1 MPGKVGVKIKAARN
15 LPVMD
20 KSSETTDAFVEIK
33 LASVTHKTDV
43 FRKSLNPTWNTDW
56 FRFEVDDA
64 ELQDEPLQIRL
75 MDYDTYSANDAIG
88 KVNISL
94 NPLCLE
100 SSSQAVHGKGTVLSG
115 WIPVFDTMHG
125 IRGEIN
131 VIVKVDLFSDVNK
144 FRQSSCGIPFF
155 HSQCVPFG
163 YRAQVIHG
171 FVEELVVNDDPEYQW
186 IDKIRTPRAS
196 NEARQVVFLKLSGQV
211 QRRMGLKAIN
221 MGANAVIG
229 YTKCFD
235 LEGDVGVVAR
245 GVGTAVTLIK
255 DTSSSQPNSADVV
268 LIEELAQKYL
278 DFLNCTGAS
287 TASLPLSGRT
297 PQYRLNIYRQPRSVP
312 TPAAEAA
319 AAATL
324 FYLESGSSDTEDADL
339 MQNLIKQED
348 ERGERCRE
356 KKLTHRM
363 RRLTLSSRNV
373 FSEKYATLIRRI
385 EPKIPENA
393 TQSLSSIFGGSGGA
407 ATAPSSF
414 RQRRRRSRFP
424 MNMKASP
431 PNIVRSISNDTGV
444 RPSHV
449 AASQSF
455 LTVPGL
461 TEFQEN
467 TRSAP
472 DLPVDEFLQ
481 LKSGRS
487 STYST
492 DSEESLRL
500 ALLAPGSN
508 GEESL
513 DEENLQDNWIRPG
526 ETRSCENSQPDLGP
540 KHHNLLEDL
549 RGFSRRLQQLMHL
562 KPKNSPLELKPK
574 HPSFMLSM
582 ERKPYYSS
590 HPELPTCC
598 SDEAWLGSGLS
609 TSSSMLQLNHLP
621 SYEKIMQRSVS
632 FNHLGTGTATG
643 SATATALP
651 MLDEV
656 AAPLPLPL
664 PPVPP
669 NTLLLNAPELRVCP
683 STPTPQTPTKSE
695 LLDSTYSSA
704 FDFNPFVI
712 VAKLD
717 HSVNIS
723 NSTNLSNNNNEP
735 SLLAPFAIQK
745 QQQLRQQQQPRS
757 STDIQQQTVAG
768 GGAGAGAAAQATPPP
783 PPATATGTSGWR
795 LPSPVNSS
803 RLKMTPSPS
812 KSGIS
817 AATNADSASTS
828 TASTATTMVPATVGE
843 ICRRSSDSDLSV
855 TPKGNSICVASERLV
870 AATAMMRLT
879 QPAVGAKAG
888 TAADSLD
895 MLEYPFLTMTKYP
908 TGFILH
914 LGATVAASSVKL
926 LERVPNPDEPEVR
939 DSWWTE
945 LRMEIRSHA
954 RSLGCNV
961 VLGYAET
968 TTISDDVCVLSATGT
983 AAVINMVFNRSVS
996 QTDLYAMSKAT
1007 TGNAMS
1013 NSLEEANGSSSGEPS
1028 ASKDS
1033 GSVGTGNSSGGKRYG
1048 MPPLNGPRNACAIC
1062 HIPYNL
1068 SSVPFNVKMKKCAI
1082 CRKGRVPDVL
1092 LATLEVPEYMQVT
1105 GRGCFMQAQ
1114 VVRAKR
1120 DLRAAELNAKEISD
1134 GLPFLEYELHRVL
1147 INKLK
1152 AKGMN
1157 AIFGLRTQVAIGER
1171 MIALIATGTALF
1183 LTALPV
1189 PQVPKIVAGTSW
1201 TDKQKLNEL
1210 QKKLQETFERNQE
1223 IYQLK
1228 SLDPDLA
1235 ANTATATGASGGATG
1250 DKQSDTDDSDEEEMN
1265 EIDLNCGNKELC
1277 VLEVDD
1283 IEDLEIISLL
1293 MEPYPPEGFHV
1304 VNTQQV
1310 PGMHE
1315 MDAVKNLQMFTQVW
1329 RARLEV
1335 GQSVNGFPKHF
1346 QRLLQTIYFK
1356 LRTMIPC
1363 AICDLRF
1370 RLELPE
1376 SDQIQLLVT
1385 GMAMGLSDANKM
1397 KYRRRPAQLQQQ
1409 QNGFH
1414 EAATIVHEAHS
1425 QPELTNGKRML
1436 QEEDYIFPLDEDQMV
1451 DTPTPTSTA
1460 IPPFGMSSFK
1470 MRKTSPS
1477 RLGQLASGLTPS
1489 STGVKSLNL
1498 GTAVN
1503 RNRYFPLRDRY
1514 GVDLTPLSFIPGGRI
1529 EKYLGNLNFFFIR
1542 ESTSI
1547 REIGGISGFVH
1558 GFITELLAVVRA
1570 HIASLGGN
1578 AMVSF
1583 YITELI
1589 LFDNQHK
1596 NQGQCLISIGGDAVY
1611 VSYYSDD

>member
-20 KSSETTDAFVEIK
+20 KSAETTDAFVEIK

-229 YTKCFD
+229 YTQCFD

-255 DTSSSQPNSADVV
+255 DTSSSQPNSADVA
-268 LIEELAQKYL
+268 LIE
-278 DFLNCTGAS
+278 
-287 TASLPLSGRT
+287 
-297 PQYRLNIYRQPRSVP
+297 
-312 TPAAEAA
+312 
-319 AAATL
+319 
-324 FYLESGSSDTEDADL
+324 DT
-339 MQNLIKQED
+339 N
-348 ERGERCRE
+348 
-356 KKLTHRM
+356 H
-363 RRLTLSSRNV
+363 
-373 FSEKYATLIRRI
+373 
-385 EPKIPENA
+385 
-393 TQSLSSIFGGSGGA
+393 
-407 ATAPSSF
+407 
-414 RQRRRRSRFP
+414 
-424 MNMKASP
+424 
-431 PNIVRSISNDTGV
+431 SN
-444 RPSHV
+444 H
-449 AASQSF
+449 
-455 LTVPGL
+455 
-461 TEFQEN
+461 
-467 TRSAP
+467 
-472 DLPVDEFLQ
+472 
-481 LKSGRS
+481 
-487 STYST
+487 
-492 DSEESLRL
+492 
-500 ALLAPGSN
+500 
-508 GEESL
+508 
-513 DEENLQDNWIRPG
+513 
-526 ETRSCENSQPDLGP
+526 
-540 KHHNLLEDL
+540 
-549 RGFSRRLQQLMHL
+549 
-562 KPKNSPLELKPK
+562 
-574 HPSFMLSM
+574 
-582 ERKPYYSS
+582 
-590 HPELPTCC
+590 
-598 SDEAWLGSGLS
+598 
-609 TSSSMLQLNHLP
+609 
-621 SYEKIMQRSVS
+621 
-632 FNHLGTGTATG
+632 
-643 SATATALP
+643 
-651 MLDEV
+651 
-656 AAPLPLPL
+656 
-664 PPVPP
+664 
-669 NTLLLNAPELRVCP
+669 
-683 STPTPQTPTKSE
+683 
-695 LLDSTYSSA
+695 
-704 FDFNPFVI
+704 
-712 VAKLD
+712 
-717 HSVNIS
+717 
-723 NSTNLSNNNNEP
+723 NNES
-735 SLLAPFAIQK
+735 SLLAPFAI
-745 QQQLRQQQQPRS
+745 RQQQPRELRS
-757 STDIQQQTVAG
+757 STEIQQQPGASGLAGSVVGAPSAVAG
-768 GGAGAGAAAQATPPP
+768 SPMIPTTVESLSPSLKRFA
-783 PPATATGTSGWR
+783 
-795 LPSPVNSS
+795 SPVSSS
-803 RLKMTPSPS
+803 RLKLTPSPS

-828 TASTATTMVPATVGE
+828 TTSTATTMVPATVGE

-879 QPAVGAKAG
+879 QPAVGAKPG

-914 LGATVAASSVKL
+914 LGATVAARSVKL

-996 QTDLYAMSKAT
+996 QTDIFTMSKAT
-1007 TGNAMS
+1007 AGMATMS
-1013 NSLEEANGSSSGEPS
+1013 NSVEEREANGSTGE

-1033 GSVGTGNSSGGKRYG
+1033 GSLGTGNSSGGKRFG
-1048 MPPLNGPRNACAIC
+1048 LPPLNGPRNACAIC

-1068 SSVPFNVKMKKCAI
+1068 NSVPFNVKMKKCAV
-1082 CRKGRVPDVL
+1082 CKKGRVPDVL
-1092 LATLEVPEYMQVT
+1092 LATLEVPEFMQVT

-1120 DLRAAELNAKEISD
+1120 DLRAELNAKEISD

-1189 PQVPKIVAGTSW
+1189 PQVPKIVAGNSW

-1235 ANTATATGASGGATG
+1235 ANTATASAANASG
-1250 DKQSDTDDSDEEEMN
+1250 DKQSDTDDSDDEEMN

-1310 PGMHE
+1310 PGMVE
-1315 MDAVKNLQMFTQVW
+1315 MDTVKNLQMFTQVW

-1370 RLELPE
+1370 RLDLPE
-1376 SDQIQLLVT
+1376 TDQIQLLVT
-1385 GMAMGLSDANKM
+1385 GMAMGLSDSNKM
-1397 KYRRRPAQLQQQ
+1397 KCRGRGRALPFQQPQQQ
-1409 QNGFH
+1409 TNGFH
-1414 EAATIVHEAHS
+1414 EAAVHATQS
-1425 QPELTNGKRML
+1425 QPELNGKRML

-1477 RLGQLASGLTPS
+1477 RLSNLGSGLP
-1489 STGVKSLNL
+1489 STGVKSLNV
-1498 GTAVN
+1498 GPVP

-1529 EKYLGNLNFFFIR
+1529 DKYLGNLNFFFIR

-1547 REIGGISGFVH
+1547 RENGGISGFVH

-1583 YITELI
+1583 YITELM

-1596 NQGQCLISIGGDAVY
+1596 NQGQCLISLGGDAVY
-1611 VSYYSDD
+1611 VSYHADD

>member
-100 SSSQAVHGKGTVLSG
+100 SSSQAGHGKGSVLSG

-211 QRRMGLKAIN
+211 QRKMGLKAIN
-221 MGANAVIG
+221 LGANAVIG
-229 YTKCFD
+229 YTQCFD

-255 DTSSSQPNSADVV
+255 DTSSSQPNSADVA
-268 LIEELAQKYL
+268 LIEE
-278 DFLNCTGAS
+278 
-287 TASLPLSGRT
+287 
-297 PQYRLNIYRQPRSVP
+297 
-312 TPAAEAA
+312 
-319 AAATL
+319 
-324 FYLESGSSDTEDADL
+324 
-339 MQNLIKQED
+339 
-348 ERGERCRE
+348 
-356 KKLTHRM
+356 
-363 RRLTLSSRNV
+363 
-373 FSEKYATLIRRI
+373 
-385 EPKIPENA
+385 
-393 TQSLSSIFGGSGGA
+393 
-407 ATAPSSF
+407 
-414 RQRRRRSRFP
+414 
-424 MNMKASP
+424 
-431 PNIVRSISNDTGV
+431 
-444 RPSHV
+444 
-449 AASQSF
+449 
-455 LTVPGL
+455 
-461 TEFQEN
+461 
-467 TRSAP
+467 
-472 DLPVDEFLQ
+472 
-481 LKSGRS
+481 S
-487 STYST
+487 ST
-492 DSEESLRL
+492 E
-500 ALLAPGSN
+500 
-508 GEESL
+508 
-513 DEENLQDNWIRPG
+513 I
-526 ETRSCENSQPDLGP
+526 
-540 KHHNLLEDL
+540 
-549 RGFSRRLQQLMHL
+549 
-562 KPKNSPLELKPK
+562 
-574 HPSFMLSM
+574 
-582 ERKPYYSS
+582 
-590 HPELPTCC
+590 
-598 SDEAWLGSGLS
+598 
-609 TSSSMLQLNHLP
+609 
-621 SYEKIMQRSVS
+621 
-632 FNHLGTGTATG
+632 
-643 SATATALP
+643 
-651 MLDEV
+651 
-656 AAPLPLPL
+656 
-664 PPVPP
+664 
-669 NTLLLNAPELRVCP
+669 
-683 STPTPQTPTKSE
+683 
-695 LLDSTYSSA
+695 
-704 FDFNPFVI
+704 
-712 VAKLD
+712 
-717 HSVNIS
+717 
-723 NSTNLSNNNNEP
+723 
-735 SLLAPFAIQK
+735 
-745 QQQLRQQQQPRS
+745 QQQPS
-757 STDIQQQTVAG
+757 IGTAVTD
-768 GGAGAGAAAQATPPP
+768 
-783 PPATATGTSGWR
+783 ATAIPVPVAAMTSNTEIPNAKR
-795 LPSPVNSS
+795 FASPVNTS
-803 RLKMTPSPS
+803 RLKLTPSPS

-817 AATNADSASTS
+817 ATTNADSASTS
-828 TASTATTMVPATVGE
+828 TTSTATTMVPTTVGE

-870 AATAMMRLT
+870 AATAMMRLS
-879 QPAVGAKAG
+879 QPVAKTGA
-888 TAADSLD
+888 TADTLD

-914 LGATVAASSVKL
+914 LGATVAARSVKL

-983 AAVINMVFNRSVS
+983 AAVINMVFNRSIS
-996 QTDLYAMSKAT
+996 QTDIFAISKAAT
-1007 TGNAMS
+1007 TLPPGGMS
-1013 NSLEEANGSSSGEPS
+1013 TSLEERDANGSEPS
-1028 ASKDS
+1028 VSKES
-1033 GSVGTGNSSGGKRYG
+1033 GSTSGAGGSSTGKRYG
-1048 MPPLNGPRNACAIC
+1048 MPPLLNGSRNTCVIC

-1068 SSVPFNVKMKKCAI
+1068 SSVPFNVKMKKCAV

-1092 LATLEVPEYMQVT
+1092 LATLEVPEYLQVT

-1120 DLRAAELNAKEISD
+1120 DLRSELNAKEISD

-1189 PQVPKIVAGTSW
+1189 PQVPKIVAGNSW

-1228 SLDPDLA
+1228 SMDPDLA
-1235 ANTATATGASGGATG
+1235 LASGTAATGQNASGESR
-1250 DKQSDTDDSDEEEMN
+1250 QSESDDSDEEEIN

-1304 VNTQQV
+1304 VNTQNV
-1310 PGMHE
+1310 PGMQE
-1315 MDAVKNLQMFTQVW
+1315 MDTVKNLQMFTQVW
-1329 RARLEV
+1329 RARLDV

-1370 RLELPE
+1370 RLDLPE
-1376 SDQIQLLVT
+1376 TDQIQLLVT
-1385 GMAMGLSDANKM
+1385 GMAMGLTDGNKM
-1397 KYRRRPAQLQQQ
+1397 KYRRRQQPQQQ
-1409 QNGFH
+1409 QNGLH
-1414 EAATIVHEAHS
+1414 EVATIAAMTAPPPQSLIMHPTQS
-1425 QPELTNGKRML
+1425 QPEINGKRQL

-1451 DTPTPTSTA
+1451 DTPTPTSSA

-1477 RLGQLASGLTPS
+1477 RLGNLGNLTPGLS
-1489 STGVKSLNL
+1489 PAAIAHRSLN
-1498 GTAVN
+1498 AAPIP
-1503 RNRYFPLRDRY
+1503 RNRFFPLRDRF

-1547 REIGGISGFVH
+1547 RENGGISGFVH

-1570 HIASLGGN
+1570 HIASVGGN

-1611 VSYYSDD
+1611 VSYYADD

>member
-211 QRRMGLKAIN
+211 QRKMGLKAIN

-229 YTKCFD
+229 YTQCFD

-278 DFLNCTGAS
+278 DFLNCAGAS
-287 TASLPLSGRT
+287 SLSLPLSGRT
-297 PQYRLNIYRQPRSVP
+297 PQYRLNICRQPSA
-312 TPAAEAA
+312 AAEAA

-324 FYLESGSSDTEDADL
+324 FYIESASSDTEDADL
-339 MQNLIKQED
+339 MQNLIRQED
-348 ERGERCRE
+348 ERGERIRE
-356 KKLTHRM
+356 KKLRHRM

-407 ATAPSSF
+407 VTAPSSF

-424 MNMKASP
+424 LNMKSSP

-449 AASQSF
+449 TASQTF

-472 DLPVDEFLQ
+472 DLPVDEEFMQ

-492 DSEESLRL
+492 DSEESLQI
-500 ALLAPGSN
+500 ALLPPDSN

-513 DEENLQDNWIRPG
+513 EEENLQDNWIRPG

-549 RGFSRRLQQLMHL
+549 RCFSRRLQQLMHL
-562 KPKNSPLELKPK
+562 KPKDMPLELKPK

-582 ERKPYYSS
+582 EYKPYYSS

-598 SDEAWLGSGLS
+598 NDEGWLGTNNLN

-621 SYEKIMQRSVS
+621 SYGKSNMQRSVS
-632 FNHLGTGTATG
+632 FNQLGT
-643 SATATALP
+643 
-651 MLDEV
+651 V
-656 AAPLPLPL
+656 AA
-664 PPVPP
+664 VAAAPP
-669 NTLLLNAPELRVCP
+669 NTLLLNAPPELRVCP
-683 STPTPQTPTKSE
+683 STPTPQTPPTKSE
-695 LLDSTYSSA
+695 LLVPPSA
-704 FDFNPFVI
+704 FDFNPFV
-712 VAKLD
+712 VLTKLD

-723 NSTNLSNNNNEP
+723 NSTNLSNNNNES
-735 SLLAPFAIQK
+735 SLLAPFAIQQQQ
-745 QQQLRQQQQPRS
+745 QQQLRS
-757 STDIQQQTVAG
+757 SNETAVAN
-768 GGAGAGAAAQATPPP
+768 AAQATPPP
-783 PPATATGTSGWR
+783 ASSGTGTGMGMGTGTGAGWR

-879 QPAVGAKAG
+879 QPAVGAKTG

-961 VLGYAET
+961 VLGYAEA

-1007 TGNAMS
+1007 TGNAMT

-1120 DLRAAELNAKEISD
+1120 DLRAELNAKEISD

-1189 PQVPKIVAGTSW
+1189 PQVPKIVAGNTW

-1228 SLDPDLA
+1228 ILDPDLA
-1235 ANTATATGASGGATG
+1235 ANATPATAASG

-1310 PGMHE
+1310 PGMLE
-1315 MDAVKNLQMFTQVW
+1315 MDTVKNLQMFTQVW

-1397 KYRRRPAQLQQQ
+1397 KYRRRPAQPQ

-1414 EAATIVHEAHS
+1414 EAATTVHAAHS
-1425 QPELTNGKRML
+1425 QPELSNGKRML

-1477 RLGQLASGLTPS
+1477 RLGNLSSGVPAT
-1489 STGVKSLNL
+1489 STGIKSLNL
-1498 GTAVN
+1498 GTTVS

>member
-33 LASVTHKTDV
+33 LANKEHKTEV

-100 SSSQAVHGKGTVLSG
+100 SSSQSGHGKGTVLSG

-163 YRAQVIHG
+163 FRAQVIHG

-211 QRRMGLKAIN
+211 QRKMGLKAIN

-229 YTKCFD
+229 YTQCFD

-255 DTSSSQPNSADVV
+255 DTSSQPTSADVP
-268 LIEELAQKYL
+268 LIEDTHRAQKYL
-278 DFLNCTGAS
+278 DFLNCTGGS
-287 TASLPLSGRT
+287 SASLPLSGRS
-297 PQYRLNIYRQPRSVP
+297 PQYRLNIYKQPSVSARS
-312 TPAAEAA
+312 AAAAAA

-324 FYLESGSSDTEDADL
+324 FYLESGSSDTEDGDV
-339 MQNLIKQED
+339 MQNLLRQED
-348 ERGERCRE
+348 ARGEPTRE
-356 KKLTHRM
+356 KKLRHRM
-363 RRLTLSSRNV
+363 HRLTLSSRNV
-373 FSEKYATLIRRI
+373 FSEKYATLLRRM

-393 TQSLSSIFGGSGGA
+393 TQSLSSLFGGAGASGKRHRKSRISMGK
-407 ATAPSSF
+407 
-414 RQRRRRSRFP
+414 RSTQ
-424 MNMKASP
+424 A
-431 PNIVRSISNDTGV
+431 ITRSISDNTGAG
-444 RPSHV
+444 PTMCLL
-449 AASQSF
+449 A
-455 LTVPGL
+455 VPQL
-461 TEFQEN
+461 PEYQEN

-472 DLPVDEFLQ
+472 DLEMDLFQ
-481 LKSGRS
+481 RKSMC
-487 STYST
+487 ST
-492 DSEESLRL
+492 DSTESLSITETL
-500 ALLAPGSN
+500 ATGIDSAAAEASS
-508 GEESL
+508 E
-513 DEENLQDNWIRPG
+513 DEQEQDERFDDDNLQDNWIRPG
-526 ETRSCENSQPDLGP
+526 ETLSCENSQLDLTP
-540 KHHNLLEDL
+540 KRHTLFEDL
-549 RGFSRRLQQLMHL
+549 KGFSRRLQKLMHL
-562 KPKNSPLELKPK
+562 TPKLSIQPKRALLLATAALE
-574 HPSFMLSM
+574 PSL
-582 ERKPYYSS
+582 ERKSYYSS
-590 HPELPTCC
+590 QPELPTNSAMDWPC
-598 SDEAWLGSGLS
+598 ANLS
-609 TSSSMLQLNHLP
+609 AFVSMLQLNHLP
-621 SYEKIMQRSVS
+621 SYESTLSQFASV
-632 FNHLGTGTATG
+632 NC
-643 SATATALP
+643 
-651 MLDEV
+651 LDV
-656 AAPLPLPL
+656 APL
-664 PPVPP
+664 VEFDTPP
-669 NTLLLNAPELRVCP
+669 NTLLPVAPVLCICP
-683 STPTPQTPTKSE
+683 STPTPTESDNSSQLSPTQTR
-695 LLDSTYSSA
+695 A
-704 FDFNPFVI
+704 FEYYDPPVF
-712 VAKLD
+712 KLD
-717 HSVNIS
+717 HVVNIS
-723 NSTNLSNNNNEP
+723 NSTNHSNNNNKS
-735 SLLAPFAIQK
+735 SLLAPCYSVSPFAIQN
-745 QQQLRQQQQPRS
+745 QQQRSTRSSSDLQQLQQQQ
-757 STDIQQQTVAG
+757 QQQQSP
-768 GGAGAGAAAQATPPP
+768 AQGVLIPTTITTIESNA
-783 PPATATGTSGWR
+783 SGKR
-795 LPSPVNSS
+795 FASPVSS
-803 RLKMTPSPS
+803 NRMKLTPSPS

-817 AATNADSASTS
+817 GGGNADSASTS
-828 TASTATTMVPATVGE
+828 TTSTATTMVQTKELGE

-879 QPAVGAKAG
+879 TPTVGSKA
-888 TAADSLD
+888 TDSLD

-914 LGATVAASSVKL
+914 LGATVAARSVKL

-961 VLGYAET
+961 VLGYMES
-968 TTISDDVCVLSATGT
+968 TTISEDVCVLSATGT
-983 AAVINMVFNRSVS
+983 AAVINMVFKRSVS
-996 QTDLYAMSKAT
+996 QTDIFAISKAS
-1007 TGNAMS
+1007 NNVAAMS
-1013 NSLEEANGSSSGEPS
+1013 NSLEEREANGSVSEAAASSKDGSSLATANGSGS
-1028 ASKDS
+1028 ASK
-1033 GSVGTGNSSGGKRYG
+1033 RYG
-1048 MPPLNGPRNACAIC
+1048 LPAPNAPRKTCAIC
-1062 HIPYNL
+1062 HVPYNL
-1068 SSVPFNVKMKKCAI
+1068 SSVKMKKCAI

-1092 LATLEVPEYMQVT
+1092 LATLEVPEFMQVT

-1120 DLRAAELNAKEISD
+1120 DLRAELNAKDISD

-1189 PQVPKIVAGTSW
+1189 PLVPKIVAGNSW

-1228 SLDPDLA
+1228 SMDPDIVS
-1235 ANTATATGASGGATG
+1235 ASGAVG
-1250 DKQSDTDDSDEEEMN
+1250 DKHSDSDDSDDEEMN
-1265 EIDLNCGNKELC
+1265 EIDLNCGNKEMC

-1310 PGMHE
+1310 PGMLE
-1315 MDAVKNLQMFTQVW
+1315 LDGVKNLQMFTQVW

-1370 RLELPE
+1370 RLDLPE
-1376 SDQIQLLVT
+1376 TDQIQLLVT

-1397 KYRRRPAQLQQQ
+1397 KYRRRGAPVAQM
-1409 QNGFH
+1409 QNGFND
-1414 EAATIVHEAHS
+1414 AATQPVSVVHETQS
-1425 QPELTNGKRML
+1425 QPELNGKRML

-1451 DTPTPTSTA
+1451 DTPTPTSSA

-1470 MRKTSPS
+1470 VRKTSPS
-1477 RLGQLASGLTPS
+1477 RLNNLAAALPPAKPLNMTP
-1489 STGVKSLNL
+1489 L
-1498 GTAVN
+1498 A
-1503 RNRYFPLRDRY
+1503 RNRYFPLRDRH

-1547 REIGGISGFVH
+1547 REYGGISGFVH

-1583 YITELI
+1583 YLTELM

-1611 VSYYSDD
+1611 VSYYADD

>member
-171 FVEELVVNDDPEYQW
+171 FVEELVINDDPEYQW

-229 YTKCFD
+229 YTQCFD

-245 GVGTAVTLIK
+245 GIGTAVTLIK
-255 DTSSSQPNSADVV
+255 DTSTTQPNSADVA
-268 LIEELAQKYL
+268 LIEE
-278 DFLNCTGAS
+278 
-287 TASLPLSGRT
+287 
-297 PQYRLNIYRQPRSVP
+297 
-312 TPAAEAA
+312 
-319 AAATL
+319 
-324 FYLESGSSDTEDADL
+324 
-339 MQNLIKQED
+339 
-348 ERGERCRE
+348 
-356 KKLTHRM
+356 
-363 RRLTLSSRNV
+363 
-373 FSEKYATLIRRI
+373 
-385 EPKIPENA
+385 
-393 TQSLSSIFGGSGGA
+393 
-407 ATAPSSF
+407 
-414 RQRRRRSRFP
+414 
-424 MNMKASP
+424 
-431 PNIVRSISNDTGV
+431 
-444 RPSHV
+444 
-449 AASQSF
+449 
-455 LTVPGL
+455 
-461 TEFQEN
+461 
-467 TRSAP
+467 
-472 DLPVDEFLQ
+472 
-481 LKSGRS
+481 
-487 STYST
+487 
-492 DSEESLRL
+492 
-500 ALLAPGSN
+500 
-508 GEESL
+508 
-513 DEENLQDNWIRPG
+513 
-526 ETRSCENSQPDLGP
+526 
-540 KHHNLLEDL
+540 
-549 RGFSRRLQQLMHL
+549 
-562 KPKNSPLELKPK
+562 
-574 HPSFMLSM
+574 
-582 ERKPYYSS
+582 
-590 HPELPTCC
+590 
-598 SDEAWLGSGLS
+598 
-609 TSSSMLQLNHLP
+609 
-621 SYEKIMQRSVS
+621 
-632 FNHLGTGTATG
+632 
-643 SATATALP
+643 
-651 MLDEV
+651 
-656 AAPLPLPL
+656 
-664 PPVPP
+664 
-669 NTLLLNAPELRVCP
+669 P
-683 STPTPQTPTKSE
+683 STE
-695 LLDSTYSSA
+695 L
-704 FDFNPFVI
+704 
-712 VAKLD
+712 
-717 HSVNIS
+717 
-723 NSTNLSNNNNEP
+723 
-735 SLLAPFAIQK
+735 
-745 QQQLRQQQQPRS
+745 QQQPGS
-757 STDIQQQTVAG
+757 AGVAG
-768 GGAGAGAAAQATPPP
+768 S
-783 PPATATGTSGWR
+783 TGPSNIPTTVEGSSPNLKR
-795 LPSPVNSS
+795 FASPVSS
-803 RLKMTPSPS
+803 NRMKLTPSPS

-817 AATNADSASTS
+817 ATTNADSASTS
-828 TASTATTMVPATVGE
+828 TASTATTMVPVTVGE

-879 QPAVGAKAG
+879 QPAVGAKPG

-914 LGATVAASSVKL
+914 LGATVAARSVKL

-996 QTDLYAMSKAT
+996 QTDIFTMSKAAASVAGMT
-1007 TGNAMS
+1007 
-1013 NSLEEANGSSSGEPS
+1013 NSVEEGNGSSAGDTSIG
-1028 ASKDS
+1028 KDS
-1033 GSVGTGNSSGGKRYG
+1033 GSLGTGNSSGGKRYG
-1048 MPPLNGPRNACAIC
+1048 LPPLNGPRNACAIC

-1068 SSVPFNVKMKKCAI
+1068 SSVPFNVKMKKCAV

-1092 LATLEVPEYMQVT
+1092 LATLEVPEFMQVT

-1120 DLRAAELNAKEISD
+1120 DLRAELNAKEISD

-1189 PQVPKIVAGTSW
+1189 PQVPKIVAGNSW

-1228 SLDPDLA
+1228 SLDPDLTANAGGTA
-1235 ANTATATGASGGATG
+1235 ASGASA

-1310 PGMHE
+1310 PGMLE
-1315 MDAVKNLQMFTQVW
+1315 MDTVKNLQMFTQVW

-1370 RLELPE
+1370 RLDLPE

-1397 KYRRRPAQLQQQ
+1397 KYRGRGRPAQLQQQ
-1409 QNGFH
+1409 QPQQQNGFH
-1414 EAATIVHEAHS
+1414 DATMHATQS
-1425 QPELTNGKRML
+1425 QPELNGKRQL

-1451 DTPTPTSTA
+1451 DTPTPTSNA
-1460 IPPFGMSSFK
+1460 IPTFGMSSFK

-1477 RLGQLASGLTPS
+1477 RLNNLVSGIP
-1489 STGVKSLNL
+1489 STGVKSLNV
-1498 GTAVN
+1498 GIVP

-1529 EKYLGNLNFFFIR
+1529 DKYLGNLNFFFIR

-1547 REIGGISGFVH
+1547 RENGGISGFVH

-1583 YITELI
+1583 YITELM

-1611 VSYYSDD
+1611 VSYHADD

>member
-229 YTKCFD
+229 YTQCFD

-255 DTSSSQPNSADVV
+255 DTSSSQPNSADVA
-268 LIEELAQKYL
+268 LIEELTRKYL
-278 DFLNCTGAS
+278 DFLNCAGAS
-287 TASLPLSGRT
+287 SSSLPLSGRT
-297 PQYRLNIYRQPRSVP
+297 PQYRLNIYREPSSSAP
-312 TPAAEAA
+312 SSAAAA

-324 FYLESGSSDTEDADL
+324 FYLESASSDTEDAEL
-339 MQNLIKQED
+339 MQDLIRQED
-348 ERGERCRE
+348 ERGDRSRE
-356 KKLTHRM
+356 KKLRHRM
-363 RRLTLSSRNV
+363 RRLTLSSSKV
-373 FSEKYATLIRRI
+373 FTQKYATLIRRI

-393 TQSLSSIFGGSGGA
+393 TQSLSSIFSGGGVS
-407 ATAPSSF
+407 TTPSSF
-414 RQRRRRSRFP
+414 RRRRKSRFALP
-424 MNMKASP
+424 SIKSSNAP
-431 PNIVRSISNDTGV
+431 FIVRSISNDTGV

-449 AASQSF
+449 TAKSF

-461 TEFQEN
+461 SEYQEN

-472 DLPVDEFLQ
+472 DLPVDEFQ
-481 LKSGRS
+481 AKIRPTSN
-487 STYST
+487 YST
-492 DSEESLRL
+492 DSDESLQLDLEIAPPDSNIEESQ
-500 ALLAPGSN
+500 
-508 GEESL
+508 
-513 DEENLQDNWIRPG
+513 DEDNLQDNWIKPG
-526 ETRSCENSQPDLGP
+526 ETRSCENSQQDLGP
-540 KHHNLLEDL
+540 RHHNLLEDL
-549 RGFSRRLQQLMHL
+549 RSFSRRLQKLMHI
-562 KPKNSPLELKPK
+562 KPKESDLDKKPK
-574 HPSFMLSM
+574 LPFVPSL

-590 HPELPTCC
+590 QPELPTC
-598 SDEAWLGSGLS
+598 SEDWPGSSLNG
-609 TSSSMLQLNHLP
+609 SSSMLQLNVLP
-621 SYEKIMQRSVS
+621 SYGKSLQRSAS
-632 FNHLGTGTATG
+632 LNHL
-643 SATATALP
+643 
-651 MLDEV
+651 
-656 AAPLPLPL
+656 AAPESFA

-669 NTLLLNAPELRVCP
+669 NTLLLKAPELRVCP
-683 STPTPQTPTKSE
+683 STPTPTHSE
-695 LLDSTYSSA
+695 LVA
-704 FDFNPFVI
+704 FDYNNSSPSL
-712 VAKLD
+712 AQLD
-717 HSVNIS
+717 RFVNIS
-723 NSTNLSNNNNEP
+723 NSTNHSNQNNES
-735 SLLAPFAIQK
+735 SLLAPFAI
-745 QQQLRQQQQPRS
+745 RQQQQPRELRS
-757 STDIQQQTVAG
+757 STDLQQQPGLVG
-768 GGAGAGAAAQATPPP
+768 GPAGA
-783 PPATATGTSGWR
+783 SGPSSIPTTVEGSSPSLKR
-795 LPSPVNSS
+795 FASPVGSN
-803 RLKMTPSPS
+803 RLKLTPSPS

-817 AATNADSASTS
+817 ATTNADSASTS
-828 TASTATTMVPATVGE
+828 TTSTATTMVPTTVGE

-879 QPAVGAKAG
+879 QPTVGAKPG
-888 TAADSLD
+888 TATDSLD

-914 LGATVAASSVKL
+914 LGATVAARSVKL

-996 QTDLYAMSKAT
+996 QTDIFTMSKAT
-1007 TGNAMS
+1007 ASVAGMS
-1013 NSLEEANGSSSGEPS
+1013 NSLEEREANGSSTGE
-1028 ASKDS
+1028 AGTGKDS
-1033 GSVGTGNSSGGKRYG
+1033 GSLGTGTSSTGKRYG
-1048 MPPLNGPRNACAIC
+1048 LPPLNGPRNACAIC

-1068 SSVPFNVKMKKCAI
+1068 SSVPFNVKMKKCAV

-1092 LATLEVPEYMQVT
+1092 LATLEVPEFMQVT

-1120 DLRAAELNAKEISD
+1120 DLRSELNAKEISD

-1183 LTALPV
+1183 LSALPV
-1189 PQVPKIVAGTSW
+1189 PQVPKIVAGNSW

-1235 ANTATATGASGGATG
+1235 ANAGVAPAASSA

-1310 PGMHE
+1310 PGMLE
-1315 MDAVKNLQMFTQVW
+1315 MDTVKNLQMFTQVW

-1346 QRLLQTIYFK
+1346 QRWVSSWCFKIFYKTIYFRRLLQTIYFK

-1370 RLELPE
+1370 RLDLPE
-1376 SDQIQLLVT
+1376 TDQIQLLVT
-1385 GMAMGLSDANKM
+1385 GMAMGLSDASKM
-1397 KYRRRPAQLQQQ
+1397 KYRGRGRVMQQQQQPQPQQQQQ

-1414 EAATIVHEAHS
+1414 ESQSQS
-1425 QPELTNGKRML
+1425 QPELNGKRML

-1477 RLGQLASGLTPS
+1477 RLSNLVPGLP
-1489 STGVKSLNL
+1489 STGTKPLSV
-1498 GTAVN
+1498 GAVP

-1529 EKYLGNLNFFFIR
+1529 DKYLGNLNFFFIR

-1547 REIGGISGFVH
+1547 RENGGISGFVH

-1583 YITELI
+1583 YITELM

-1596 NQGQCLISIGGDAVY
+1596 NQGQCLISLGGDAVY
-1611 VSYYSDD
+1611 VSYHADD

>member
-229 YTKCFD
+229 YTQCFD

-245 GVGTAVTLIK
+245 GIGTAVTLIK
-255 DTSSSQPNSADVV
+255 DTSTSQPNSADVA
-268 LIEELAQKYL
+268 LIEE
-278 DFLNCTGAS
+278 
-287 TASLPLSGRT
+287 
-297 PQYRLNIYRQPRSVP
+297 
-312 TPAAEAA
+312 
-319 AAATL
+319 
-324 FYLESGSSDTEDADL
+324 
-339 MQNLIKQED
+339 
-348 ERGERCRE
+348 
-356 KKLTHRM
+356 
-363 RRLTLSSRNV
+363 
-373 FSEKYATLIRRI
+373 
-385 EPKIPENA
+385 
-393 TQSLSSIFGGSGGA
+393 
-407 ATAPSSF
+407 
-414 RQRRRRSRFP
+414 
-424 MNMKASP
+424 
-431 PNIVRSISNDTGV
+431 
-444 RPSHV
+444 
-449 AASQSF
+449 
-455 LTVPGL
+455 
-461 TEFQEN
+461 
-467 TRSAP
+467 
-472 DLPVDEFLQ
+472 
-481 LKSGRS
+481 
-487 STYST
+487 
-492 DSEESLRL
+492 
-500 ALLAPGSN
+500 
-508 GEESL
+508 
-513 DEENLQDNWIRPG
+513 
-526 ETRSCENSQPDLGP
+526 
-540 KHHNLLEDL
+540 
-549 RGFSRRLQQLMHL
+549 
-562 KPKNSPLELKPK
+562 
-574 HPSFMLSM
+574 
-582 ERKPYYSS
+582 
-590 HPELPTCC
+590 
-598 SDEAWLGSGLS
+598 
-609 TSSSMLQLNHLP
+609 SSS
-621 SYEKIMQRSVS
+621 
-632 FNHLGTGTATG
+632 
-643 SATATALP
+643 
-651 MLDEV
+651 
-656 AAPLPLPL
+656 
-664 PPVPP
+664 
-669 NTLLLNAPELRVCP
+669 EL
-683 STPTPQTPTKSE
+683 
-695 LLDSTYSSA
+695 
-704 FDFNPFVI
+704 
-712 VAKLD
+712 
-717 HSVNIS
+717 
-723 NSTNLSNNNNEP
+723 
-735 SLLAPFAIQK
+735 
-745 QQQLRQQQQPRS
+745 QQQPCS
-757 STDIQQQTVAG
+757 I
-768 GGAGAGAAAQATPPP
+768 GAAAS
-783 PPATATGTSGWR
+783 TGPSNIPTTVEGSSPNLKR
-795 LPSPVNSS
+795 FASPVSNS
-803 RLKMTPSPS
+803 RLKLTPSPS

-817 AATNADSASTS
+817 ATTNADSASTS

-879 QPAVGAKAG
+879 QPSVGAKPG

-914 LGATVAASSVKL
+914 LGATVAARSVKL

-996 QTDLYAMSKAT
+996 QTDIFTMSKAT
-1007 TGNAMS
+1007 ASVAAMT
-1013 NSLEEANGSSSGEPS
+1013 NSVEDGNGSTAGDTSIG
-1028 ASKDS
+1028 KDS
-1033 GSVGTGNSSGGKRYG
+1033 GSLGTGNSSGGKRYG
-1048 MPPLNGPRNACAIC
+1048 LPPLNGPRNACAIC

-1068 SSVPFNVKMKKCAI
+1068 SSVPFNVKMKKCAV

-1092 LATLEVPEYMQVT
+1092 LATLEVPEFMQVT

-1120 DLRAAELNAKEISD
+1120 DLRAELNAKEISD

-1189 PQVPKIVAGTSW
+1189 PQVPKIVAGNSW

-1228 SLDPDLA
+1228 SLDPDLV
-1235 ANTATATGASGGATG
+1235 ANAGGVPTTGASG

-1310 PGMHE
+1310 PGMLE
-1315 MDAVKNLQMFTQVW
+1315 MDTVKNLQMFTQVW

-1370 RLELPE
+1370 RLDLPE
-1376 SDQIQLLVT
+1376 TDQIQLLVT
-1385 GMAMGLSDANKM
+1385 GMAMGLSDANRM
-1397 KYRRRPAQLQQQ
+1397 KYRGRGRPAQQQQQQQPAPQQ

-1414 EAATIVHEAHS
+1414 DGTVHATQS
-1425 QPELTNGKRML
+1425 QPELHGKRML

-1477 RLGQLASGLTPS
+1477 RLNNLVSGLP
-1489 STGVKSLNL
+1489 STGVKPLNV
-1498 GTAVN
+1498 GSVP
-1503 RNRYFPLRDRY
+1503 RSRYFPLRDRY
-1514 GVDLTPLSFIPGGRI
+1514 GVDVTPLSFIPGGRI
-1529 EKYLGNLNFFFIR
+1529 DKYLGNLNFFFIR

-1547 REIGGISGFVH
+1547 RENGGISGFVH

-1583 YITELI
+1583 YITELM

-1611 VSYYSDD
+1611 VSYHADD

>member
-100 SSSQAVHGKGTVLSG
+100 SSSQAAHGKGTVLSG

-171 FVEELVVNDDPEYQW
+171 FVEELVINDDPEYQW

-229 YTKCFD
+229 YTQCFD

-245 GVGTAVTLIK
+245 GIGTAVTLIK
-255 DTSSSQPNSADVV
+255 DTSTSQPNSADVA
-268 LIEELAQKYL
+268 LIEEP
-278 DFLNCTGAS
+278 S
-287 TASLPLSGRT
+287 
-297 PQYRLNIYRQPRSVP
+297 
-312 TPAAEAA
+312 
-319 AAATL
+319 
-324 FYLESGSSDTEDADL
+324 
-339 MQNLIKQED
+339 
-348 ERGERCRE
+348 
-356 KKLTHRM
+356 
-363 RRLTLSSRNV
+363 
-373 FSEKYATLIRRI
+373 I
-385 EPKIPENA
+385 EP
-393 TQSLSSIFGGSGGA
+393 
-407 ATAPSSF
+407 
-414 RQRRRRSRFP
+414 
-424 MNMKASP
+424 
-431 PNIVRSISNDTGV
+431 
-444 RPSHV
+444 
-449 AASQSF
+449 
-455 LTVPGL
+455 
-461 TEFQEN
+461 
-467 TRSAP
+467 
-472 DLPVDEFLQ
+472 
-481 LKSGRS
+481 
-487 STYST
+487 
-492 DSEESLRL
+492 
-500 ALLAPGSN
+500 
-508 GEESL
+508 
-513 DEENLQDNWIRPG
+513 
-526 ETRSCENSQPDLGP
+526 
-540 KHHNLLEDL
+540 
-549 RGFSRRLQQLMHL
+549 
-562 KPKNSPLELKPK
+562 
-574 HPSFMLSM
+574 
-582 ERKPYYSS
+582 
-590 HPELPTCC
+590 
-598 SDEAWLGSGLS
+598 
-609 TSSSMLQLNHLP
+609 
-621 SYEKIMQRSVS
+621 
-632 FNHLGTGTATG
+632 
-643 SATATALP
+643 
-651 MLDEV
+651 
-656 AAPLPLPL
+656 
-664 PPVPP
+664 
-669 NTLLLNAPELRVCP
+669 
-683 STPTPQTPTKSE
+683 
-695 LLDSTYSSA
+695 
-704 FDFNPFVI
+704 
-712 VAKLD
+712 
-717 HSVNIS
+717 
-723 NSTNLSNNNNEP
+723 
-735 SLLAPFAIQK
+735 
-745 QQQLRQQQQPRS
+745 QQQPGS
-757 STDIQQQTVAG
+757 
-768 GGAGAGAAAQATPPP
+768 AGAAAI
-783 PPATATGTSGWR
+783 TGPSNIPTTVEGSSPNLKR
-795 LPSPVNSS
+795 FASPVSNS
-803 RLKMTPSPS
+803 RLKLTPSPS

-817 AATNADSASTS
+817 ATTNADSASTS

-879 QPAVGAKAG
+879 QPPVGAKPG
-888 TAADSLD
+888 TATDSLD

-914 LGATVAASSVKL
+914 LGATVAARSVKL

-996 QTDLYAMSKAT
+996 QTDIFTMSKAT
-1007 TGNAMS
+1007 ASVAGMT
-1013 NSLEEANGSSSGEPS
+1013 NSVEDGNGSSAGDTSIG
-1028 ASKDS
+1028 KDS
-1033 GSVGTGNSSGGKRYG
+1033 GSLGTGNSSGGKRYG
-1048 MPPLNGPRNACAIC
+1048 LPPLNGPRNACAIC

-1068 SSVPFNVKMKKCAI
+1068 SSVPFNVKMKKCAV

-1092 LATLEVPEYMQVT
+1092 LATLEVPEFMQVT

-1120 DLRAAELNAKEISD
+1120 DLRAELNAKEISD

-1189 PQVPKIVAGTSW
+1189 PQVPKIVAGNSW

-1235 ANTATATGASGGATG
+1235 ANAAGAAASGASG

-1310 PGMHE
+1310 PGMLE
-1315 MDAVKNLQMFTQVW
+1315 MDTVKNLQMFTQVW

-1370 RLELPE
+1370 RLDLPE
-1376 SDQIQLLVT
+1376 TDQIQLLVT

-1397 KYRRRPAQLQQQ
+1397 KYRGRGRPAQLQQQ

-1414 EAATIVHEAHS
+1414 DATVHATQS
-1425 QPELTNGKRML
+1425 QPELNGKRQL

-1451 DTPTPTSTA
+1451 DTPTPTSNA
-1460 IPPFGMSSFK
+1460 IPTFGMSSFK

-1477 RLGQLASGLTPS
+1477 RLSNLVSGLP
-1489 STGVKSLNL
+1489 STGVKSLNV
-1498 GTAVN
+1498 GSVP
-1503 RNRYFPLRDRY
+1503 RNRYCPLRDRY

-1529 EKYLGNLNFFFIR
+1529 DKYLGNLNFFFIR

-1547 REIGGISGFVH
+1547 RENGGISGFVH

-1583 YITELI
+1583 YITELM

-1611 VSYYSDD
+1611 VSYHADD

>member
-20 KSSETTDAFVEIK
+20 KSAETTDAFVEIK

-229 YTKCFD
+229 YTQCFD

-255 DTSSSQPNSADVV
+255 DTSSSQPNSADVA

-278 DFLNCTGAS
+278 DFLNCAGAS
-287 TASLPLSGRT
+287 SASLPLSGRT
-297 PQYRLNIYRQPRSVP
+297 PQYRLNIYREPSSAP
-312 TPAAEAA
+312 SSSAAAA

-324 FYLESGSSDTEDADL
+324 FYLESASSDTEDAEL
-339 MQNLIKQED
+339 MQNLIRQED
-348 ERGERCRE
+348 ERGEKNRE
-356 KKLTHRM
+356 KKLRHRM
-363 RRLTLSSRNV
+363 RRLTLSSSKI
-373 FSEKYATLIRRI
+373 FSQKYATLIRRI

-393 TQSLSSIFGGSGGA
+393 TQSLSSIFGGA
-407 ATAPSSF
+407 MAAPSSF
-414 RQRRRRSRFP
+414 RRRRKSRFP
-424 MNMKASP
+424 TASMKSSSP
-431 PNIVRSISNDTGV
+431 HNIVRSISNDTGV
-444 RPSHV
+444 RPGHAPV
-449 AASQSF
+449 KSF
-455 LTVPGL
+455 LAVPGL
-461 TEFQEN
+461 SEYQEN

-472 DLPVDEFLQ
+472 DLPGEEF
-481 LKSGRS
+481 KAKARPTSN
-487 STYST
+487 YST
-492 DSEESLRL
+492 DSDESLQL
-500 ALLAPGSN
+500 ALEIAAPDSN
-508 GEESL
+508 GEDSQEE
-513 DEENLQDNWIRPG
+513 EENLQDNWIKPG
-526 ETRSCENSQPDLGP
+526 ETRSCENSQQDLVP
-540 KHHNLLEDL
+540 RHHNLLEDL
-549 RGFSRRLQQLMHL
+549 KSFSRRLQKLMHL
-562 KPKNSPLELKPK
+562 KSNDNEVEKGIS
-574 HPSFMLSM
+574 HRFVPSL

-590 HPELPTCC
+590 QPELPTCN
-598 SDEAWLGSGLS
+598 ENYMGSNLS
-609 TSSSMLQLNHLP
+609 GSSSMLQLNVLP
-621 SYEKIMQRSVS
+621 SYGKSLQRSAS
-632 FNHLGTGTATG
+632 MNHLMA
-643 SATATALP
+643 P
-651 MLDEV
+651 E
-656 AAPLPLPL
+656 APLPSLAPL
-664 PPVPP
+664 PPP
-669 NTLLLNAPELRVCP
+669 NTLLLKAPELRVCP
-683 STPTPQTPTKSE
+683 STPTPTRSE
-695 LLDSTYSSA
+695 LVTFDYESPYINPSSP
-704 FDFNPFVI
+704 DH
-712 VAKLD
+712 LD

-723 NSTNLSNNNNEP
+723 NLSSTNHSNHNNES
-735 SLLAPFAIQK
+735 SLLAPFAI
-745 QQQLRQQQQPRS
+745 RQQQPRELRS
-757 STDIQQQTVAG
+757 STEIQQQPGAPGLAGSASGVGAPTGVAG
-768 GGAGAGAAAQATPPP
+768 SPMIPTTVESLSPSLKRFA
-783 PPATATGTSGWR
+783 
-795 LPSPVNSS
+795 SPVSSS
-803 RLKMTPSPS
+803 RLKLTPSPS

-828 TASTATTMVPATVGE
+828 TTSTATTMVPATVGE

-879 QPAVGAKAG
+879 QPAVGAKPG

-914 LGATVAASSVKL
+914 LGATVAARSVKL

-996 QTDLYAMSKAT
+996 QTDIFTMSKAT
-1007 TGNAMS
+1007 AGMATMS
-1013 NSLEEANGSSSGEPS
+1013 NSLEEREANGSTGE

-1033 GSVGTGNSSGGKRYG
+1033 GSLGTGNSSGGKRFG
-1048 MPPLNGPRNACAIC
+1048 LPPLNGPRNACAIC

-1068 SSVPFNVKMKKCAI
+1068 NSVPFNVKMKKCAV
-1082 CRKGRVPDVL
+1082 CKKGRVPDVL
-1092 LATLEVPEYMQVT
+1092 LATLEVPEFMQVT

-1120 DLRAAELNAKEISD
+1120 DLRAELNAKEISD

-1189 PQVPKIVAGTSW
+1189 PQVPKIVAGNSW

-1228 SLDPDLA
+1228 SLDPDSA
-1235 ANTATATGASGGATG
+1235 ANAAAASAANASG
-1250 DKQSDTDDSDEEEMN
+1250 DKQSDTDDSDDEEMN

-1310 PGMHE
+1310 PGMVE
-1315 MDAVKNLQMFTQVW
+1315 MDTVKNLQMFTQVW

-1370 RLELPE
+1370 RLDLPE
-1376 SDQIQLLVT
+1376 TDQIQLLVT

-1397 KYRRRPAQLQQQ
+1397 KYRGRGRALPFQQPQ
-1409 QNGFH
+1409 QPQNGFH
-1414 EAATIVHEAHS
+1414 EAAVHATQS
-1425 QPELTNGKRML
+1425 QPELNGKRML

-1477 RLGQLASGLTPS
+1477 RLSNLGSGLP
-1489 STGVKSLNL
+1489 STGVKSLNV
-1498 GTAVN
+1498 GPVP

-1529 EKYLGNLNFFFIR
+1529 DKYLGNLNFFFIR

-1547 REIGGISGFVH
+1547 RENGGISGFVH

-1583 YITELI
+1583 YITELM

-1596 NQGQCLISIGGDAVY
+1596 NQGQCLISLGGDAVY
-1611 VSYYSDD
+1611 VSYHADD

>member
-33 LASVTHKTDV
+33 LANKEHKTEV

-100 SSSQAVHGKGTVLSG
+100 SSSQSSHGKGIVLSG

-131 VIVKVDLFSDVNK
+131 IIVKVDLFSDVNK

-211 QRRMGLKAIN
+211 QRKMGLKAIN

-229 YTKCFD
+229 YTQCFD

-255 DTSSSQPNSADVV
+255 DTSTSQPNSADIV
-268 LIEELAQKYL
+268 LIEEVQKYL
-278 DFLNCTGAS
+278 DFLNCTSGS
-287 TASLPLSGRT
+287 SASLPLSGRS
-297 PQYRLNIYRQPRSVP
+297 PQYRLNIYKQPSFSSP
-312 TPAAEAA
+312 SSAAAAAA

-324 FYLESGSSDTEDADL
+324 FYLESGSSDTEDADV
-339 MQNLIKQED
+339 MQNLLRQED
-348 ERGERCRE
+348 ERGERTRE
-356 KKLTHRM
+356 KRLRHRM
-363 RRLTLSSRNV
+363 HRMTLSSRNV
-373 FSEKYATLIRRI
+373 FSEKYATLLRRI

-393 TQSLSSIFGGSGGA
+393 TQSLSNLFGAVGSS
-407 ATAPSSF
+407 TK
-414 RQRRRRSRFP
+414 RRRKSRYAMGKRAP
-424 MNMKASP
+424 QA
-431 PNIVRSISNDTGV
+431 ITRSISDDTGAG
-444 RPSHV
+444 PSMCQL
-449 AASQSF
+449 A
-455 LTVPGL
+455 VPRL
-461 TEFQEN
+461 PVYQES

-472 DLPVDEFLQ
+472 DLEIDAFQRIDSAASAAAE
-481 LKSGRS
+481 GDS
-487 STYST
+487 S
-492 DSEESLRL
+492 
-500 ALLAPGSN
+500 
-508 GEESL
+508 
-513 DEENLQDNWIRPG
+513 DEELKQLQAFKDDEELQDNWIKPG
-526 ETRSCENSQPDLGP
+526 ETRSCENSQLDLTP
-540 KHHNLLEDL
+540 KRHTLLEDL
-549 RGFSRRLQQLMHL
+549 KGFSRRLQQLMHL
-562 KPKNSPLELKPK
+562 TPKQPVQRKRSLLLAAAALEP
-574 HPSFMLSM
+574 SM
-582 ERKPYYSS
+582 ERKSYYSS
-590 HPELPTCC
+590 QPELPTSSALDWPCA
-598 SDEAWLGSGLS
+598 DLS
-609 TSSSMLQLNHLP
+609 AFASMLQLNHLP
-621 SYEKIMQRSVS
+621 SYESNLQRCASISHFASIRSVDDVPLVKFDS
-632 FNHLGTGTATG
+632 R
-643 SATATALP
+643 ALP
-651 MLDEV
+651 TTPPSV
-656 AAPLPLPL
+656 
-664 PPVPP
+664 PPVAQEVIQEYP
-669 NTLLLNAPELRVCP
+669 NTLLPVAPVLCICP
-683 STPTPQTPTKSE
+683 STPTPTESE
-695 LLDSTYSSA
+695 NSSQQSRA
-704 FDFNPFVI
+704 FDYYDPPDFE
-712 VAKLD
+712 LD
-717 HSVNIS
+717 HVVNIS
-723 NSTNLSNNNNEP
+723 NSTNHSNNNNES
-735 SLLAPFAIQK
+735 SLLAPCYSVSPFAIPN
-745 QQQLRQQQQPRS
+745 QQQRSTRSSSDIQQQQQQQQQPQQL
-757 STDIQQQTVAG
+757 QQQP
-768 GGAGAGAAAQATPPP
+768 QSTPQGVLIPTTI
-783 PPATATGTSGWR
+783 ASIENSANGKK
-795 LPSPVNSS
+795 LASPVTSN
-803 RLKMTPSPS
+803 RTKLTPSPS

-817 AATNADSASTS
+817 GGTNADSASTS
-828 TASTATTMVPATVGE
+828 TTSTATTMVQVKEVNE

-855 TPKGNSICVASERLV
+855 TPKGIAYALHRKRNSVCVASERLA
-870 AATAMMRLT
+870 AATAMMRLNT
-879 QPAVGAKAG
+879 PTVGSK
-888 TAADSLD
+888 TTDSLD

-914 LGATVAASSVKL
+914 LGATVAARSVKL

-961 VLGYAET
+961 VLGYAEST
-968 TTISDDVCVLSATGT
+968 SISDDVCVLSATGT
-983 AAVINMVFNRSVS
+983 AAVINMVFNRSIS
-996 QTDLYAMSKAT
+996 QTDIFAISKVTNNVA
-1007 TGNAMS
+1007 AMS
-1013 NSLEEANGSSSGEPS
+1013 NSMEDREANGSGGEAAASVKDGSSLGTANGS
-1028 ASKDS
+1028 A
-1033 GSVGTGNSSGGKRYG
+1033 GKRFG
-1048 MPPLNGPRNACAIC
+1048 FPNQGAQRNACAIC
-1062 HIPYNL
+1062 HVPYNL
-1068 SSVPFNVKMKKCAI
+1068 GNVPFNIKMKKCAI

-1120 DLRAAELNAKEISD
+1120 DLRAELNAKEISD

-1183 LTALPV
+1183 LSALPV
-1189 PQVPKIVAGTSW
+1189 PMVPKIMAGNSW

-1228 SLDPDLA
+1228 NMDPDLA
-1235 ANTATATGASGGATG
+1235 SISGGAGG
-1250 DKQSDTDDSDEEEMN
+1250 DKQSDTDDSDDEEMN

-1310 PGMHE
+1310 PGMQE
-1315 MDAVKNLQMFTQVW
+1315 LDAVKNLQMFTQVW
-1329 RARLEV
+1329 RARIDV

-1370 RLELPE
+1370 RLDLPE
-1376 SDQIQLLVT
+1376 TDQIQLLVT
-1385 GMAMGLSDANKM
+1385 GMAMGLSDGNKM
-1397 KYRRRPAQLQQQ
+1397 KYRRRAPAAAQLP
-1409 QNGFH
+1409 NGSS
-1414 EAATIVHEAHS
+1414 EAAPTGHECQS
-1425 QPELTNGKRML
+1425 QPGMNGKRML

-1451 DTPTPTSTA
+1451 DTPTPTSSA

-1470 MRKTSPS
+1470 VRKTSPS
-1477 RLGQLASGLTPS
+1477 RLSNLTTPS
-1489 STGVKSLNL
+1489 PATKLINIGPPPRS
-1498 GTAVN
+1498 
-1503 RNRYFPLRDRY
+1503 RYSPLRDRY

-1529 EKYLGNLNFFFIR
+1529 DKYLGNLNFFFIR

-1547 REIGGISGFVH
+1547 RENGGISGFVH
-1558 GFITELLAVVRA
+1558 SFITELLAVVRA

-1583 YITELI
+1583 YLTELI

-1611 VSYYSDD
+1611 VNYFADD

>member
-229 YTKCFD
+229 YTQCFD

-245 GVGTAVTLIK
+245 GIGTAVTLIK
-255 DTSSSQPNSADVV
+255 DTSTSQPNSADVA
-268 LIEELAQKYL
+268 LIEE
-278 DFLNCTGAS
+278 
-287 TASLPLSGRT
+287 
-297 PQYRLNIYRQPRSVP
+297 
-312 TPAAEAA
+312 
-319 AAATL
+319 
-324 FYLESGSSDTEDADL
+324 
-339 MQNLIKQED
+339 
-348 ERGERCRE
+348 
-356 KKLTHRM
+356 
-363 RRLTLSSRNV
+363 
-373 FSEKYATLIRRI
+373 
-385 EPKIPENA
+385 
-393 TQSLSSIFGGSGGA
+393 
-407 ATAPSSF
+407 
-414 RQRRRRSRFP
+414 
-424 MNMKASP
+424 
-431 PNIVRSISNDTGV
+431 
-444 RPSHV
+444 
-449 AASQSF
+449 
-455 LTVPGL
+455 
-461 TEFQEN
+461 
-467 TRSAP
+467 
-472 DLPVDEFLQ
+472 
-481 LKSGRS
+481 
-487 STYST
+487 
-492 DSEESLRL
+492 
-500 ALLAPGSN
+500 
-508 GEESL
+508 
-513 DEENLQDNWIRPG
+513 
-526 ETRSCENSQPDLGP
+526 
-540 KHHNLLEDL
+540 
-549 RGFSRRLQQLMHL
+549 
-562 KPKNSPLELKPK
+562 
-574 HPSFMLSM
+574 
-582 ERKPYYSS
+582 
-590 HPELPTCC
+590 
-598 SDEAWLGSGLS
+598 
-609 TSSSMLQLNHLP
+609 SSS
-621 SYEKIMQRSVS
+621 
-632 FNHLGTGTATG
+632 
-643 SATATALP
+643 
-651 MLDEV
+651 
-656 AAPLPLPL
+656 
-664 PPVPP
+664 
-669 NTLLLNAPELRVCP
+669 EL
-683 STPTPQTPTKSE
+683 
-695 LLDSTYSSA
+695 
-704 FDFNPFVI
+704 
-712 VAKLD
+712 
-717 HSVNIS
+717 
-723 NSTNLSNNNNEP
+723 
-735 SLLAPFAIQK
+735 
-745 QQQLRQQQQPRS
+745 QQQPCSTGPAASTGPSNIPTTVEGS
-757 STDIQQQTVAG
+757 SPNLKRFA
-768 GGAGAGAAAQATPPP
+768 
-783 PPATATGTSGWR
+783 
-795 LPSPVNSS
+795 SPVSSS
-803 RLKMTPSPS
+803 RLKLTPSPS

-817 AATNADSASTS
+817 ATTNADSASTS

-879 QPAVGAKAG
+879 QPTVGAKPG
-888 TAADSLD
+888 TATDSLD

-914 LGATVAASSVKL
+914 LGATVAARSVKL

-996 QTDLYAMSKAT
+996 QTDIFTMSKAT
-1007 TGNAMS
+1007 ASVAAMT
-1013 NSLEEANGSSSGEPS
+1013 NSVEDGNGSTAGDTSIG
-1028 ASKDS
+1028 KDS
-1033 GSVGTGNSSGGKRYG
+1033 GSLGTGNSSGGKRYG
-1048 MPPLNGPRNACAIC
+1048 LPPLNGPRNACAIC

-1068 SSVPFNVKMKKCAI
+1068 SSVPFNVKMKKCAV

-1092 LATLEVPEYMQVT
+1092 LATLEVPEFMQVT

-1120 DLRAAELNAKEISD
+1120 DLRAELNAKEISD

-1189 PQVPKIVAGTSW
+1189 PQVPKIVAGNSW

-1235 ANTATATGASGGATG
+1235 ANVGGVPSTGASG

-1310 PGMHE
+1310 PGMLE
-1315 MDAVKNLQMFTQVW
+1315 MDTVKNLQMFTQVW

-1370 RLELPE
+1370 RLDLPE
-1376 SDQIQLLVT
+1376 TDQIQLLVT
-1385 GMAMGLSDANKM
+1385 GMAMGLSDANRM
-1397 KYRRRPAQLQQQ
+1397 KYRGRGRPAQQQQQQAPQQ

-1414 EAATIVHEAHS
+1414 DGTVHATQS
-1425 QPELTNGKRML
+1425 QPELNGKRML

-1477 RLGQLASGLTPS
+1477 RLNNLVSGLP
-1489 STGVKSLNL
+1489 STGVKPLNV
-1498 GTAVN
+1498 GSVQ
-1503 RNRYFPLRDRY
+1503 RSRYFPLRDRY
-1514 GVDLTPLSFIPGGRI
+1514 GVDVTPLSFIPGGRI
-1529 EKYLGNLNFFFIR
+1529 DKYLGNLNFFFIR

-1547 REIGGISGFVH
+1547 RENGGISGFVH

-1583 YITELI
+1583 YITELM

-1611 VSYYSDD
+1611 VSYHADD